1 MYCLDI
7 ELDRKCLTLAN
18 TWKFL
23 NEIWQGACI
32 SWFPLKDATCVVMNE
47 CPLEIRVNLEP
58 GIRAVQMQN
67 LNSFA
72 LKLDKILNRKWVFID
87 VLGGVL

>member
-1 MYCLDI
+1 MKFGKV
-7 ELDRKCLTLAN
+7 RAFPGSRWKTRLA
-18 TWKFL
+18 
-23 NEIWQGACI
+23 
-32 SWFPLKDATCVVMNE
+32 VMNE